1 MPHSSTDLLDGT
13 EGSLALLPG
22 ALPAAIQLVRSI
34 IHREGVGKLSPRS
47 AQILAARLL
56 PPLEPARVVQTI
68 SLELDNPTTPAAYDA
83 AMGAI
88 WQAAVVDG
96 KIGLDE
102 ARRAMVLTKTRFRA
116 RLETAHG

>member
-56 PPLEPARVVQTI
+56 PPLEPARIVQTI
-68 SLELDNPTTPAAYDA
+68 QLEVGEPTTPAAYDA

-88 WQAAVVDG
+88 WRAAMDG
-96 KIGLDE
+96 KVSLDD

-116 RLETAHG
+116 RLETACG